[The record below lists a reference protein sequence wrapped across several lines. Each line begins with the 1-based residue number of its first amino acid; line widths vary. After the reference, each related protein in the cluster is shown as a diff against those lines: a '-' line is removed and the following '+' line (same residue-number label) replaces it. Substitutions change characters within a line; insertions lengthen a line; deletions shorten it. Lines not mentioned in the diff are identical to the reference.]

1 MRTPVLLVAVFPLIL
16 ACANDATAPNGID
29 LDERSMAVTAQVEG
43 SVLVLRN
50 AADVAVRVSVVEQ
63 TTFDQALVSWCFG
76 ADECGVAVPAGSEL
90 RVPLS
95 AVQGYSASATELAVF
110 WWNPSDPNRV
120 SGESAPVAQ
129 YSVSLS

>member
-1 MRTPVLLVAVFPLIL
+1 MRTSLALIALLPLL
-16 ACANDATAPNGID
+16 MACQNDATSPNGIE

-50 AADVAVRVSVVEQ
+50 AADFAVRVAVVEQ
-63 TTFDQALVSWCFG
+63 TTFEQALVSWCFG
-76 ADECGVAVPAGSEL
+76 ADECGVAVPAAGEL

-95 AVQGYSASATELAVF
+95 AVQGYSASATELSVF
-110 WWNPSDPNRV
+110 WWNPVDPSRV

-129 YSVSLS
+129 YSVSLR